1 MYVALLVCSKRVKS
15 YNGSGTVA
23 RTRHTDWHPTDRHT
37 RTVPYVT
44 FSRPHDL
51 IRAALRLPPRPPLVL
66 VVCATTGVL
75 KLHCRLQSHILRVA
89 PRCTAA
95 HYLVTS

>member
-1 MYVALLVCSKRVKS
+1 MYVALLVCSVR
-15 YNGSGTVA
+15 
-23 RTRHTDWHPTDRHT
+23 DLL
-37 RTVPYVT
+37 T

-75 KLHCRLQSHILRVA
+75 KLHCRQSHIL
-89 PRCTAA
+89 TASGA
-95 HYLVTS
+95 TVYSLQRHTHTRP